1 MTQRALGHFRPGHTG
16 QPLNYVD
23 TQKAYDGSYDVPQKA
38 KHAKLQVLH
47 FLDPDILGTKKVP
60 WNCMTTPSGPY
71 ADHRGPLNQGTMPFA
86 PRFPDPSRKRTLHV
100 GTSIKV
106 EIDKRAERIPKRDPV
121 MSTTKTK
128 LQFDPRRL
136 LGDKVPGNLGGT
148 GGAELRTDTTIP
160 PGKAGKPTTR
170 FVLHVDCTG
179 KLDMLEPWN
188 GSTLADK
195 SIVTTNHN
203 QLLEH
208 ALTNSKVKEPKFTAK
223 RVGLVQSYRKTRDSD
238 RETKK
243 IEALREGDFDD
254 YLAAV
259 RAQQSKQE
267 SSDVDENRRK
277 ELDRVEL
284 VYSKDW
290 KQKEYYC
297 DGQWAFDER
306 EGRHRWSCC
315 GSFLQDPPG
324 CQPHKK
330 GGKSWNFA
338 SIN

>member
-1 MTQRALGHFRPGHTG
+1 MTQRALGHFRPGHSG

-23 TQKAYDGSYDVPQKA
+23 THKAYDGAYDVPQKA

-47 FLDPDILGTKKVP
+47 FLDPDTLGTKKVP
-60 WNCMTTPSGPY
+60 WNNMTTPSGPF

-86 PRFPDPSRKRTLHV
+86 PRFPDPSRKRALHV

-121 MSTTKTK
+121 VSTTKTK
-128 LQFDPRRL
+128 LQFDPRKL
-136 LGDKVPGNLGGT
+136 LGDKVPSNLGGT
-148 GGAELRTDTTIP
+148 GAPQLRTDSTIP
-160 PGKAGKPTTR
+160 PGKAGRPQTR
-170 FVLHVDCTG
+170 FIVHVDCTG

-188 GSTLADK
+188 PSTQPDK
-195 SIVTTNHN
+195 SVLQTNQN
-203 QLLEH
+203 QTLEH
-208 ALTNSKVKEPKFTAK
+208 ALANTKAREMKLTQRRGGVVDNYK
-223 RVGLVQSYRKTRDSD
+223 KTRDTQ

-259 RAQQSKQE
+259 RAQQTKNEGSE
-267 SSDVDENRRK
+267 VDEMKRK

-297 DGQWAFDER
+297 DGQWAFDEG

-315 GSFLQDPPG
+315 GSYQQDPPG
-324 CQPHKK
+324 CQPKKK
-330 GGKSWNFA
+330 GAKCWNFA